1 MVIDPPLTYD
11 TIEVEA
17 PTHLALVADIADRP
31 VSDIRELNPSLLTSV
46 APAGYQLHVPEGAK
60 TTVAWRVFR
69 QSLPQRRA
77 SWRIHRVGPGDT
89 MESIARRYNM
99 PVNSIAS
106 LNNQSDAEIGD
117 VLIIPTASQVERLQ
131 DRQQEVD
138 SQGVRRKP
146 RRSRREVSSSKRESS
161 EATRNAGRMASAYVS
176 GGGLN

>member
-1 MVIDPPLTYD
+1 MKTSSIDEPLTYD

-31 VSDIRELNPSLLTSV
+31 VSDIRELNPSLAHQHCACRISV
-46 APAGYQLHVPEGAK
+46 ACSGRCEGYGHCGSS
-60 TTVAWRVFR
+60 R

-89 MESIARRYNM
+89 MESIARRFNM

-117 VLIIPTASQVERLQ
+117 VLIIPTASQVERL
-131 DRQQEVD
+131 RLASKKSS
-138 SQGVRRKP
+138 SQGVRESHGEVFGRSLTFEARKL
-146 RRSRREVSSSKRESS
+146 RSVPQREAVWHRH
-161 EATRNAGRMASAYVS
+161 M
-176 GGGLN
+176 